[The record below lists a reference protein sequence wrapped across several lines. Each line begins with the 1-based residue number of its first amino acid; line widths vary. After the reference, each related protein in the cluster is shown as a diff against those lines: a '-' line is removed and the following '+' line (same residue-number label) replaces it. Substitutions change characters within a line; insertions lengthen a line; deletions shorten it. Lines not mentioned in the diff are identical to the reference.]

1 LYDPNSGSIRLDGT
15 DVRDLNLKWLRQNIS
30 YVGQEPVLFT
40 GTIRENLA
48 LGKDQV
54 EEAEM
59 IDALKKANA
68 YDFVMKL
75 EKKIDTYVG
84 VGGIQL
90 SGGQK
95 QRIAIAR
102 AILRNTKI
110 LLLDEATSALDRK
123 NEKTI
128 QETLDRISVGL
139 TTIIIAHR
147 LSTVRNADNI
157 IVLSNGVIAETGT
170 HTELV
175 NKQGLYY
182 KLQANQLGG
191 DDLLL
196 NGAGKVGDKT
206 IEAEEDE
213 SPTHIEESTQQEVQP
228 NFENPPALA
237 KAASNKVASVVD
249 KQSVVDKKAEEAP
262 KVSTK
267 QALFRLF
274 TFSKPER
281 CLFIGSLIVSLLMGA
296 IAPSIAILI
305 SDVLFVLLDPSKP
318 DFKPQANRYSLYFL
332 ILAFVVF
339 ILYALQFWFFAILA
353 ESLTNRL
360 RGLVFKKYLKMQM
373 AWHDRTENASGI
385 LTSALSTDASNVSSL
400 TGTVIGLMF
409 QAVSA
414 MVTGITIGFVFCW
427 QIACVSMA
435 MVPVFLILGGFQKSV
450 TMKIREQIDA
460 IKQSGQIVSEVVN
473 NIRTVACLGQE
484 DAFRKK
490 YENIL
495 LTAEK
500 RMIRLGI
507 MQGVFMG
514 TNQLIVFVYFG
525 LTFYVGALVTTD
537 SGLDPRHVF
546 IGLFSIIY
554 AIFNVSGSLR
564 YFPDVT
570 KANDSANLLFKHI
583 DMKSEIDIDDT
594 KDKPTTP
601 INGEIEF
608 RNVTFKYP
616 TRDNDVFKG
625 LSFQV
630 PAGNKVALVGS
641 SGCGKST
648 IVQLLLRFYDVKQ
661 GQILIDGKDIKE
673 FNLRHLRQSFGFVS
687 QEPVLFNGSIEYNI
701 KYSKPN
707 ATQEEVKEAAN
718 QANALHFIQN
728 NEFDVMN
735 QANIKD
741 EVIGSGFQR
750 LVGPKGTQLSG
761 GQKQRIAIAR
771 AILNKPRMLLLDEA
785 TSALDSQNEAIVQ
798 DSLDKV
804 AQGVTT
810 LTVAHRFSTI
820 KNSDNILVFKEGE
833 IVERGTYNEL
843 NEIKGYFYQLERG
856 LD

>member
-1 LYDPNSGSIRLDGT
+1 
-15 DVRDLNLKWLRQNIS
+15 
-30 YVGQEPVLFT
+30 
-40 GTIRENLA
+40 
-48 LGKDQV
+48 
-54 EEAEM
+54 
-59 IDALKKANA
+59 
-68 YDFVMKL
+68 
-75 EKKIDTYVG
+75 
-84 VGGIQL
+84 
-90 SGGQK
+90 
-95 QRIAIAR
+95 
-102 AILRNTKI
+102 
-110 LLLDEATSALDRK
+110 
-123 NEKTI
+123 
-128 QETLDRISVGL
+128 
-139 TTIIIAHR
+139 
-147 LSTVRNADNI
+147 
-157 IVLSNGVIAETGT
+157 
-170 HTELV
+170 
-175 NKQGLYY
+175 
-182 KLQANQLGG
+182 
-191 DDLLL
+191 
-196 NGAGKVGDKT
+196 
-206 IEAEEDE
+206 
-213 SPTHIEESTQQEVQP
+213 
-228 NFENPPALA
+228 
-237 KAASNKVASVVD
+237 
-249 KQSVVDKKAEEAP
+249 
-262 KVSTK
+262 
-267 QALFRLF
+267 
-274 TFSKPER
+274 
-281 CLFIGSLIVSLLMGA
+281 
-296 IAPSIAILI
+296 
-305 SDVLFVLLDPSKP
+305 
-318 DFKPQANRYSLYFL
+318 
-332 ILAFVVF
+332 
-339 ILYALQFWFFAILA
+339 
-353 ESLTNRL
+353 
-360 RGLVFKKYLKMQM
+360 
-373 AWHDRTENASGI
+373 
-385 LTSALSTDASNVSSL
+385 
-400 TGTVIGLMF
+400 
-409 QAVSA
+409 
-414 MVTGITIGFVFCW
+414 
-427 QIACVSMA
+427 
-435 MVPVFLILGGFQKSV
+435 LGGFQKSV
-450 TMKIREQIDA
+450 TMKIREQIEA

-490 YENIL
+490 YESIL

-500 RMIRLGI
+500 RMIRLGV

-594 KDKPTTP
+594 KDKPTDP
-601 INGEIEF
+601 ITGEIEF

-648 IVQLLLRFYDVKQ
+648 IVQLLMRFYDVKQ

-673 FNLRHLRQSFGFVS
+673 FNLRHLRKSFGFVS
-687 QEPVLFNGSIEYNI
+687 QEPVLFNGTIEYNI
-701 KYSKPN
+701 KYSRSD
-707 ATQEEVKEAAN
+707 ATHEEVKEAAN
-718 QANALHFIQN
+718 QANALQFIQN

-741 EVIGSGFQR
+741 EVVGSGFQR

-833 IVERGTYNEL
+833 IVERGTYNDL
-843 NEIKGYFYQLERG
+843 NEMKGYFYQLERG